1 MKNLSKYS
9 MWLVLI
15 LAIGLFASGCGSQ
28 PFIDATDGDA
38 NGDIGYTDKIV
49 VTWSW
54 DGGLGDT
61 LAAYVVL
68 RATSPFG
75 TFVPVSTPILKGQE
89 EYVDNVPGDI
99 AANTAYFY
107 RVIPY
112 TATEVAGDPS
122 YINGGVAGDTTKTL
136 HDCMRAWSYTDQ
148 CIHQHSNSFLPDPMP
163 PVDITMYGTTGS
175 FNTTLVLDTTYG
187 LDAIATF
194 TFTDYLETCT
204 NSFTFDGVQSAPVSV
219 PDYDGKLLGLLTWTD
234 NGGSCDG
241 WTLYDLDIVDKQS
254 VGGVYYAGDGASVVE
269 CHQYAG
275 DLMTPGESC
284 PCDNC
289 DCCPP
294 SGTICPW
301 PAP

>member
-1 MKNLSKYS
+1 
-9 MWLVLI
+9 MWLVMI
-15 LAIGLFASGCGSQ
+15 LAIGLFASGCAEN
-28 PFIDATDGDA
+28 PYIDATDGAA
-38 NGDIGYTDKIV
+38 NGDVGYPDQIV
-49 VTWSW
+49 VTWVW

-61 LAAYVVL
+61 VDSYKLY
-68 RATSPFG
+68 RATSPFS
-75 TFVPVSTPILKGQE
+75 TAIWTSVSTTPIPLGSE
-89 EYVDNVPGDI
+89 EWIDHVPTQIEAGK
-99 AANTAYFY
+99 AYFY
-107 RVIPY
+107 KVTPY
-112 TATEVAGDPS
+112 VGTTAGLTS
-122 YINGGVAGDTTKTL
+122 YVNGGVAGDTTETL

-204 NSFTFDGVQSAPVSV
+204 NSFTFDGIQSAPVSV

-234 NGGSCDG
+234 NVGSCDG
-241 WTLYDLDIVDKQS
+241 WTLYDLDIENKQS
-254 VGGVYYAGDGASVVE
+254 VGGVYYAGDGSATEPDTVVE
-269 CHQYAG
+269 CLPYTG

-284 PCDNC
+284 PCDDC

-294 SGTICPW
+294 GTDCPW
-301 PAP
+301 PTTP